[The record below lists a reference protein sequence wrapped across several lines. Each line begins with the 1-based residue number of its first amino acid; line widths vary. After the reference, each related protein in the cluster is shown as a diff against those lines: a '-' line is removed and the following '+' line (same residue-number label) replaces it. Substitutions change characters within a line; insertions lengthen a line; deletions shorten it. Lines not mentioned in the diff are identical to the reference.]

1 MGRLVE
7 ASSFS
12 ALHSQGQLFRGQD
25 GISQGFGVGK
35 DSYLAWCTILTCR
48 QRLTL
53 ENLINVGWLDDN
65 YQPSYGTLT
74 TPFLASSAIVPLR
87 RGLPQG
93 RRFAEIPDN
102 MKEKVISGV
111 RSRVNI
117 WVSLKV
123 RYTHLNCHL
132 NLERDNDDCVAVN
145 QWI

>member
-1 MGRLVE
+1 MV
-7 ASSFS
+7 S
-12 ALHSQGQLFRGQD
+12 ARALDAPFWPVGSDSHSK
-25 GISQGFGVGK
+25 I
-35 DSYLAWCTILTCR
+35 C
-48 QRLTL
+48 
-53 ENLINVGWLDDN
+53 ENVGWLDDNYDN

-102 MKEKVISGV
+102 MKEKVISAV

-123 RYTHLNCHL
+123 RYTHLNCHV
-132 NLERDNDDCVAVN
+132 NLERDNDDYMTVN
-145 QWI
+145 KWI